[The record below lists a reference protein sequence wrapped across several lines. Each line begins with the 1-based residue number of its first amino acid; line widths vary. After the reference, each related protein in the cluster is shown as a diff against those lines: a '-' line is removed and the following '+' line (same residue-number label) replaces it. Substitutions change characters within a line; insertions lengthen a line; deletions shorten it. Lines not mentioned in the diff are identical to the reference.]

1 MCVVW
6 MFQDEDSENSPL
18 RKTAAHLSGRAARLS
33 ALPAAR
39 SCTPPS
45 YPPRLVPAAPC
56 TRRALYP
63 PRFVPALRPRFRTPP
78 PPHPAVSRSPLCP
91 ARRCVPLAVVS
102 RSPLCPARR
111 LHPFPA
117 PAAPRRLP
125 SIAAPRRAALR
136 PPLVPAALPSA
147 PAAVIFRAAAPRF
160 RNKSVSLSPYCA
172 PPARQWLRPANG
184 SGPPTRPA
192 NGPGP
197 PTRSGLCCCFRAEPS
212 GGRPGPRRV
221 PGRTPTSDP

>member
-6 MFQDEDSENSPL
+6 KFQDEDSENSPL

-39 SCTPPS
+39 SCTPPLAPPPS
-45 YPPRLVPAAPC
+45 YPPRLVSAALC
-56 TRRALYP
+56 T
-63 PRFVPALRPRFRTPP
+63 RTPP
-78 PPHPAVSRSPLCP
+78 PLPHSAPAASRCSLPLCP
-91 ARRCVPLAVVS
+91 ARRCVPLAACT
-102 RSPLCPARR
+102 RSP
-111 LHPFPA
+111 HPPH
-117 PAAPRRLP
+117 PAAFLRLP
-125 SIAAPRRAALR
+125 PPAVPLFA

-172 PPARQWLRPANG
+172 PPARQWPRPANG
-184 SGPPTRPA
+184 PGPPTRPA

-197 PTRSGLCCCFRAEPS
+197 PTRSGLCCCFRAESS

>member
-6 MFQDEDSENSPL
+6 KFQDEDSENSPL

-45 YPPRLVPAAPC
+45 YPPRLVSAALC
-56 TRRALYP
+56 T
-63 PRFVPALRPRFRTPP
+63 RTPP
-78 PPHPAVSRSPLCP
+78 PLPHSAPAASRCSLPLCP
-91 ARRCVPLAVVS
+91 ARRCVPLAACT
-102 RSPLCPARR
+102 RSPHPPHPAAFLRLPPPAVPLFAPPRARR
-111 LHPFPA
+111 A
-117 PAAPRRLP
+117 SVGPRCRDF
-125 SIAAPRRAALR
+125 SGRRTPIPKQKR
-136 PPLVPAALPSA
+136 
-147 PAAVIFRAAAPRF
+147 IFIP
-160 RNKSVSLSPYCA
+160 VLCA
-172 PPARQWLRPANG
+172 
-184 SGPPTRPA
+184 
-192 NGPGP
+192 PGP

>member
-6 MFQDEDSENSPL
+6 KFQDEDSENSPL

-39 SCTPPS
+39 SCPPPRTRRAS
-45 YPPRLVPAAPC
+45 YPPRLVSAALC
-56 TRRALYP
+56 T
-63 PRFVPALRPRFRTPP
+63 RTPP
-78 PPHPAVSRSPLCP
+78 PLPHSAPAASRCSLPLCP
-91 ARRCVPLAVVS
+91 ARRCVPLAACT
-102 RSPLCPARR
+102 RSP
-111 LHPFPA
+111 HPPH
-117 PAAPRRLP
+117 PAAFLRLP
-125 SIAAPRRAALR
+125 PPAVPLFA

-172 PPARQWLRPANG
+172 PPARQWLRPAD
-184 SGPPTRPA
+184 PARRPDPA
-192 NGPGP
+192 FGGRP
-197 PTRSGLCCCFRAEPS
+197 GLCRCLRAEPS
-212 GGRPGPRRV
+212 GGRSGLRRA

>member
-6 MFQDEDSENSPL
+6 KFQDEDSENSPL

-39 SCTPPS
+39 SCTPPLAP
-45 YPPRLVPAAPC
+45 PPRTPPLVPAAPC
-56 TRRALYP
+56 IRRALYP
-63 PRFVPALRPRFRTPP
+63 HSAPASALRPRRIPLFA
-78 PPHPAVSRSPLCP
+78 PA
-91 ARRCVPLAVVS
+91 VS

-117 PAAPRRLP
+117 PAAFLRLP
-125 SIAAPRRAALR
+125 PPAVPLF

-221 PGRTPTSDP
+221 PGRTPTFDP

>member
-6 MFQDEDSENSPL
+6 KFQDEDSENSPL

-45 YPPRLVPAAPC
+45 YPPRLVSAALC
-56 TRRALYP
+56 TRTP
-63 PRFVPALRPRFRTPP
+63 PPLPHSAPASALRPRRIPLFA
-78 PPHPAVSRSPLCP
+78 PA
-91 ARRCVPLAVVS
+91 VS

-172 PPARQWLRPANG
+172 PPARQWLRPADPARQPDPAFG
-184 SGPPTRPA
+184 SRP
-192 NGPGP
+192 
-197 PTRSGLCCCFRAEPS
+197 GLCRCLRAEPS
-212 GGRPGPRRV
+212 GGRSGLRRA

>member
-6 MFQDEDSENSPL
+6 KFQDEDSENSPL

-39 SCTPPS
+39 SCTPP
-45 YPPRLVPAAPC
+45 LVPAAPC
-56 TRRALYP
+56 IRRALYP
-63 PRFVPALRPRFRTPP
+63 HSAPASALRPRRIPLFA
-78 PPHPAVSRSPLCP
+78 PAVSRS
-91 ARRCVPLAVVS
+91 RCVPLAVVS
-102 RSPLCPARR
+102 RSP
-111 LHPFPA
+111 PA
-117 PAAPRRLP
+117 PVPRTRRTPPP
-125 SIAAPRRAALR
+125 SFDCRPPPCRSSP

-172 PPARQWLRPANG
+172 PPARQWLRPAD
-184 SGPPTRPA
+184 PARRPDPA
-192 NGPGP
+192 FGGRP
-197 PTRSGLCCCFRAEPS
+197 GLCRCLRAEPS
-212 GGRPGPRRV
+212 GGRSGLRRA

>member
-6 MFQDEDSENSPL
+6 KFQDEDSENSPL

-45 YPPRLVPAAPC
+45 YPPRLVSAALC
-56 TRRALYP
+56 T
-63 PRFVPALRPRFRTPP
+63 RTPP
-78 PPHPAVSRSPLCP
+78 PLPHSAPAASRCSLPLCP
-91 ARRCVPLAVVS
+91 ARRCVPLAACT
-102 RSPLCPARR
+102 RSPPPP
-111 LHPFPA
+111 H
-117 PAAPRRLP
+117 PAAFLRLP
-125 SIAAPRRAALR
+125 PPAVPLFA

-172 PPARQWLRPANG
+172 PPARQWLWPANG

>member
-1 MCVVW
+1 MRVVLE
-6 MFQDEDSENSPL
+6 FQDEDSENSPL

-39 SCTPPS
+39 SCTP
-45 YPPRLVPAAPC
+45 LVPAAPC
-56 TRRALYP
+56 IRRALYP
-63 PRFVPALRPRFRTPP
+63 HSAPASALCPRFRTPP
-78 PPHPAVSRSPLCP
+78 PPHPAVRS
-91 ARRCVPLAVVS
+91 RCVPLAACT
-102 RSPLCPARR
+102 RSP
-111 LHPFPA
+111 HPPH
-117 PAAPRRLP
+117 PAAFLRLP
-125 SIAAPRRAALR
+125 PPAVPLFA

-221 PGRTPTSDP
+221 PGRTPTFDP

>member
-6 MFQDEDSENSPL
+6 KFQDEDSENSPL

-45 YPPRLVPAAPC
+45 YPPRLVSAALC
-56 TRRALYP
+56 TRTP
-63 PRFVPALRPRFRTPP
+63 PPLPHSAPASALRPRFRTPP
-78 PPHPAVSRSPLCP
+78 PPHPAVRS
-91 ARRCVPLAVVS
+91 RCVPLAVVS
-102 RSPLCPARR
+102 RSP
-111 LHPFPA
+111 PA
-117 PAAPRRLP
+117 PVPRTRRTPPP
-125 SIAAPRRAALR
+125 SFDCRPPPCRSS

-172 PPARQWLRPANG
+172 PPARQWLRPAD
-184 SGPPTRPA
+184 PTRRPDPA
-192 NGPGP
+192 FGSRP
-197 PTRSGLCCCFRAEPS
+197 GLCRCLRAEPS
-212 GGRPGPRRV
+212 GGRSGLRRA

>member
-6 MFQDEDSENSPL
+6 KFQDEDSENSPL
-18 RKTAAHLSGRAARLS
+18 RKTAAHLSERAARLS

-39 SCTPPS
+39 SCTPP
-45 YPPRLVPAAPC
+45 R

-78 PPHPAVSRSPLCP
+78 PPHPAVRS
-91 ARRCVPLAVVS
+91 RCVPLAVVS
-102 RSPLCPARR
+102 RSP
-111 LHPFPA
+111 PA
-117 PAAPRRLP
+117 PVPRTRRLP
-125 SIAAPRRAALR
+125 SIAAPRRAAL

-221 PGRTPTSDP
+221 PGRTPTFDP

>member
-6 MFQDEDSENSPL
+6 KFQDEDSENSPL

-39 SCTPPS
+39 SCTPP
-45 YPPRLVPAAPC
+45 LVPAAPC
-56 TRRALYP
+56 IRRALYP
-63 PRFVPALRPRFRTPP
+63 HSAPASALRPRRIPLFA
-78 PPHPAVSRSPLCP
+78 PAVSRSPLCP
-91 ARRCVPLAVVS
+91 ARRCVPLAACT
-102 RSPLCPARR
+102 RSP
-111 LHPFPA
+111 HPPH
-117 PAAPRRLP
+117 PAAFLRLP
-125 SIAAPRRAALR
+125 PPAVPLFA

-172 PPARQWLRPANG
+172 PPARQWLRPAD
-184 SGPPTRPA
+184 PARRPDPA
-192 NGPGP
+192 FGGRP
-197 PTRSGLCCCFRAEPS
+197 GLCRCLRAEPS
-212 GGRPGPRRV
+212 GGRSGLRRA

>member
-6 MFQDEDSENSPL
+6 KFQDEDSENSPL

-39 SCTPPS
+39 SCTPP
-45 YPPRLVPAAPC
+45 LVPAAPC
-56 TRRALYP
+56 IRRALYP
-63 PRFVPALRPRFRTPP
+63 HSAPASAFRPRRIPLFA
-78 PPHPAVSRSPLCP
+78 PA
-91 ARRCVPLAVVS
+91 VS

-125 SIAAPRRAALR
+125 SIAATPAAPRSC

-212 GGRPGPRRV
+212 GGRPGPRRA

>member
-6 MFQDEDSENSPL
+6 KFQDEDSENSPL

-39 SCTPPS
+39 SCTPP
-45 YPPRLVPAAPC
+45 LVPAAPC
-56 TRRALYP
+56 IRRALYP
-63 PRFVPALRPRFRTPP
+63 HSAPASALRPRRIPLFA
-78 PPHPAVSRSPLCP
+78 PAVSRSPPAPVPRTRRPPPPSFDCRPPPCRSSPPPRARRASVGPRCRDFSGRRTPIPKQKRIFIPVLCAPGPPMAP
-91 ARRCVPLAVVS
+91 ARRP
-102 RSPLCPARR
+102 
-111 LHPFPA
+111 
-117 PAAPRRLP
+117 
-125 SIAAPRRAALR
+125 
-136 PPLVPAALPSA
+136 
-147 PAAVIFRAAAPRF
+147 
-160 RNKSVSLSPYCA
+160 
-172 PPARQWLRPANG
+172 
-184 SGPPTRPA
+184 GPPTRPA

>member
-6 MFQDEDSENSPL
+6 KFQDEDSENSPL
-18 RKTAAHLSGRAARLS
+18 RKTAAHLSRRAARLS

-39 SCTPPS
+39 SCTPPRTPPPRTPPLTPPPS
-45 YPPRLVPAAPC
+45 YPPRLVSAALC
-56 TRRALYP
+56 T
-63 PRFVPALRPRFRTPP
+63 RTPP
-78 PPHPAVSRSPLCP
+78 PLPHSAPAASRCSLPLCP
-91 ARRCVPLAVVS
+91 ARRCVPLAACT
-102 RSPLCPARR
+102 RSP
-111 LHPFPA
+111 HPP
-117 PAAPRRLP
+117 P
-125 SIAAPRRAALR
+125 SFDCRPPPCRSS

-221 PGRTPTSDP
+221 PGRTPTFDP

>member
-6 MFQDEDSENSPL
+6 KFQDEDSENSPL

-39 SCTPPS
+39 SCTPP
-45 YPPRLVPAAPC
+45 LVPAAPC

-78 PPHPAVSRSPLCP
+78 PPHPAVRS
-91 ARRCVPLAVVS
+91 RCVPLAVVS
-102 RSPLCPARR
+102 RSPPAPVPRTRRTPPPSFDCRHPRSTPLLPPPRARR
-111 LHPFPA
+111 ASVGPRCRDFSGRPHPDSETKA
-117 PAAPRRLP
+117 YLYPR
-125 SIAAPRRAALR
+125 IVR
-136 PPLVPAALPSA
+136 P
-147 PAAVIFRAAAPRF
+147 
-160 RNKSVSLSPYCA
+160 
-172 PPARQWLRPANG
+172 RPANG

-192 NGPGP
+192 DPARRPDPAFGGRP
-197 PTRSGLCCCFRAEPS
+197 SLCRCLRAEPS
-212 GGRPGPRRV
+212 GGRSGLRRA